1 MSDLSQLLQYAHK
14 VKVRYEKKKSVV
26 AEELNMLIHAWQHLD
41 KQQLPLAN
49 YEVPLIEPST
59 GNYIVV
65 GADGSPLQLS
75 RHRSIELKALSLAR
89 VMTDYSQGA
98 ENIFT
103 TIEDFPE
110 QDDLG
115 SLRFP
120 LLELAFAAQT
130 ENADLILVDGSLVRW
145 QWEQL
150 DQEKK
155 LQYVGEYVD
164 ILSRCY
170 QKKSPVMAVI
180 DRSHSQ
186 DIVHWLERQS
196 SKSFKHFTDQ
206 DLFEAVLSIGEFSA
220 VFRTHSPITKLV
232 PDYNIGFCY
241 YRSEQALLRIEFML
255 EQPIDSWVWSY
266 LVDQINKG
274 KGYPWSLIRAHE
286 SCVIKEVDKMMIE
299 KILGGDSGLSQKE
312 VWKQLNS

>member
-1 MSDLSQLLQYAHK
+1 MPDLNQLLQYAHK
-14 VKVRYEKKKSVV
+14 VKVQYDKKKSVV
-26 AEELNMLIHAWQHLD
+26 AEERNMLIQAWQSLD

-49 YEVPLIEPST
+49 YDVPAIAGVT
-59 GNYIVV
+59 NYIVV

-89 VMTDYSQGA
+89 VVTDYAQGT
-98 ENIFT
+98 ENVIT

-110 QDDLG
+110 QDEIG
-115 SLRFP
+115 ALRFP
-120 LLELAFAAQT
+120 LLELAFASQT
-130 ENADLILVDGSLVRW
+130 EVADLVLVDGSLVRW

-155 LQYVGEYVD
+155 LQYVGEYVEV
-164 ILSRCY
+164 LTQCY
-170 QKKSPVMAVI
+170 QKKSPVFAVI

-186 DIVHWLERQS
+186 DIVHWLERQCG
-196 SKSFKHFTDQ
+196 KKFRNFTDQ
-206 DLFEAVLSIGEFSA
+206 DLFETVLPIGGFSA
-220 VFRTHSPITKLV
+220 VFRTHSPITELV

-241 YRSEQALLRIEFML
+241 YRSEQTLLRIEFVLDQPL
-255 EQPIDSWVWSY
+255 ENQAWSC

-274 KGYPWSLIRAHE
+274 KGYPWSLVRAHE
-286 SCVIKEVDKMMIE
+286 GCVIKESDKMMIE

-312 VWKQLNS
+312 VWKQLNNS

>member
-1 MSDLSQLLQYAHK
+1 
-14 VKVRYEKKKSVV
+14 
-26 AEELNMLIHAWQHLD
+26 MLIQVWQSLD
-41 KQQLPLAN
+41 KQELPLAN
-49 YEVPLIEPST
+49 YQVPAIEQLN

-89 VMTDYSQGA
+89 VVTDYTLGA

-110 QDDLG
+110 QDELG
-115 SLRFP
+115 ALKFP
-120 LLELAFAAQT
+120 LLELAFAAQV
-130 ENADLILVDGSLVRW
+130 EAADLILVDGSLVRW

-164 ILSRCY
+164 VLSQCY
-170 QKKSPVMAVI
+170 QRKSPVLAVI
-180 DRSHSQ
+180 DRSYSQ

-196 SKSFKHFTDQ
+196 SKKFKHFTDQ
-206 DLFEAVLSIGEFSA
+206 DLFEAVLPVGGFSA
-220 VFRTHSPITKLV
+220 VFRTHSPITELV

-241 YRSEQALLRIEFML
+241 YRSEQTLLRIELML
-255 EQPIDSWVWSY
+255 EQPVEPKTWSY

-286 SCVIKEVDKMMIE
+286 NCVIKEADKMMIE
-299 KILGGDSGLSQKE
+299 KILGGETGLSQKE
-312 VWKQLNS
+312 VWKQLNNS